1 MSNTGKLAPPP
12 RIPSMRQPRQLQNGA
27 LYYVTALVNRKEM
40 ILDNR
45 GMKDLFLQVVAR
57 ARKRYD
63 FRIEN
68 GTPRG

>member
-1 MSNTGKLAPPP
+1 
-12 RIPSMRQPRQLQNGA
+12 MRQPRQLQNGA